1 MTPPPAHRH
10 FLPMFQTFNAPGG
23 PDFGRK
29 NLPKLRK
36 AMAARGLDG
45 FVVPHEDEYQNEY
58 VPEALDR
65 LAWLTGFTGSA
76 GAAAVLGDKAA
87 VFVDGRYT
95 LQVRAQVDGK
105 LFAYEDLVDLGLA
118 GWIKREAKAGQI
130 IGYDPKLFSPD
141 ALDRLKAAAHDVG
154 AALKALAANPIDEAW
169 GAQRPPVPVTPA
181 VPHPDKYT
189 GESAQSKRHRLGIA
203 IAHGGADAAVITSPA
218 SLAWLFNMRGQ
229 DVARSPLPL
238 GTAILHAD
246 GRADLFIA
254 AAKTSGELIS
264 WLGNEVAV
272 KREEDL
278 PEALA
283 ALGGKRVRVDP
294 STSSA
299 WFFERLDAAHATTLR
314 AQDPVMLPRA
324 CKNAVEVEGA
334 RKAHARDGAALT
346 RFLHWIATEAQS
358 GKIDEITACGVL
370 ENFRREN
377 KELKD
382 LSFDSISGAG
392 PNGALPHYRVNTKT
406 NRKLKRG
413 SLFLIDSGGQYLD
426 GTTDVTRTV
435 GIGRATAEMKDR
447 FTRVLKGHIALSR
460 VRFPK
465 GTTGS
470 ALDALA
476 RLSLWDAGFDYD
488 HGTGHGVGSYLGV
501 HEGPHRISKLPNHVA
516 LEPGMIV
523 SNEPGYYKEGHYG
536 IRTENLQVVTE
547 AREIP
552 GGEREMLG
560 FETLTLAPID
570 KTLIDRKLLARE
582 ERDWL
587 DGYHARVLAVIG
599 PQLTGAA
606 KDWLEQVTRPL

>member
-1 MTPPPAHRH
+1 MY
-10 FLPMFQTFNAPGG
+10 QTFDAPGG

-36 AMAARGLDG
+36 ALQARGLDG

-118 GWIKREAKAGQI
+118 GWIRREAGKGAR

-141 ALDRLKAAAHDVG
+141 ALDRLRAAADDAG
-154 AALKALAANPIDEAW
+154 ATLVAVDGNPIDEAW
-169 GAQRPPVPVTPA
+169 GAQRPPIPMTPA
-181 VPHPDKYT
+181 VPHPEKYA
-189 GESAQSKRHRLGIA
+189 GESAASKRKRLGETIA
-203 IAHGGADAAVITSPA
+203 KDGADAAVITSPA

-238 GTAILHAD
+238 GSAILNAD
-246 GRADLFIA
+246 GTADLFIA
-254 AAKTSGELIS
+254 PEKTSPELKS

-272 KREEDL
+272 KRESDL

-283 ALGGKRVRVDP
+283 ALGGKKVRVDP
-294 STSSA
+294 SSASA
-299 WFFERLDAAHATTLR
+299 WFFETLDKAGAQTLR
-314 AQDPVMLPRA
+314 GLDPVMLPRA
-324 CKNAVEVEGA
+324 CKNEVEVEGS
-334 RKAHARDGAALT
+334 RQAHARDGAALT
-346 RFLHWIATEAQS
+346 RYLHWLATEAQS
-358 GKIDEITACGVL
+358 GKIDEIEACGVL
-370 ENFRREN
+370 EKFRRESA
-377 KELKD
+377 ELKD

-392 PNGALPHYRVNTKT
+392 ANGALPHYRVNVKT
-406 NRKLKRG
+406 NRKLRRG

-435 GIGRATAEMKDR
+435 AIGRPTPEMKDR

-476 RLSLWDAGFDYD
+476 RMSLWEGGFDYD

-501 HEGPHRISKLPNHVA
+501 HEGPHRISKLPNFVA

-536 IRTENLQVVTE
+536 IRTENLVVVTP
-547 AREIP
+547 AAPIP
-552 GGEREMLG
+552 GGERDMLG

-570 KTLIDRKLLARE
+570 KSLIEKKLLSKE

-587 DGYHARVLAVIG
+587 DAYHARVREVVG
-599 PQLTGAA
+599 PQLSGEA
-606 KDWLEQVTRPL
+606 KAWLEAVTTKL